1 MNRGIWYNFEE
12 GDNKMANELNSEMV
26 KAYALSEGASV
37 VGIAASKDFGLAPDG
52 FKPTD
57 VLTQCYILKIKMIL
71 SVFN

>member
-12 GDNKMANELNSEMV
+12 GDNKMANGLNSEMV

-37 VGIAASKDFGLAPDG
+37 VGIAASKDFDSAPDG

-57 VLTQCYILKIKMIL
+57 VLTQCYILKIK
-71 SVFN
+71 